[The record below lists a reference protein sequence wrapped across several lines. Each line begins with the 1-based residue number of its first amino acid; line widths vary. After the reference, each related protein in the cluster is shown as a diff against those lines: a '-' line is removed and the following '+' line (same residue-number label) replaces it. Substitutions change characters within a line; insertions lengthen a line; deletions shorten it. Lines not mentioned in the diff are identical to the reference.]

1 MRLIVLGSGSKG
13 NATLVEAGA
22 TRVLID
28 NGFSCTELLAR
39 LRAVGVAPESIGALL
54 LTHEHNDHVGGA
66 GVLARRLNIPVYG
79 NVPTLRAA
87 EARLGEVPCLKEF
100 DTGDTFAFEALE
112 IHAFSLS
119 HDTADPVGFTLSDGR
134 RRIGCC
140 TDTGRITRLAR
151 HELAACDALILE
163 ANHDVDMLRSGP
175 YPLPLQQ
182 RVLSSQGHLDNP
194 TALDLAAE
202 LAADRLRRLV
212 LAHLSETNNHPDLV
226 RREITARRELL
237 AGVEIHIASQ
247 HRPTPWME
255 VGAGCKARALQNGLQ
270 DSFAPIF
277 SHPPSHSP
285 CQALPPRVK
294 DNQDLFHPLTSI

>member
-28 NGFSCTELLAR
+28 NGFSCKELLAR
-39 LRAVGVAPESIGALL
+39 LRAAGVEPESIGALL

-66 GVLARRLNIPVYG
+66 GVLARRLGIPVFG

-87 EARLGEVPCLKEF
+87 EAKLGDVPQLREF

-134 RRIGCC
+134 RRVGYC
-140 TDTGRITRLAR
+140 TDTGKVTRLIR
-151 HELAACDALILE
+151 HALTNCEALILE

-175 YPLPLQQ
+175 YPLQLQQ
-182 RVLSSQGHLDNP
+182 RVLSNKGHLDNP
-194 TALDLAAE
+194 TALNLAAE
-202 LAADRLRRLV
+202 LANADAGGRLRRLV
-212 LAHLSETNNHPDLV
+212 LAHLSETNTAPELV
-226 RREITARRELL
+226 RREIEARRGQLSGL
-237 AGVEIHIASQ
+237 EIHIASQ
-247 HRPTPWME
+247 HRPTPWVEVE
-255 VGAGCKARALQNGLQ
+255 VG
-270 DSFAPIF
+270 
-277 SHPPSHSP
+277 
-285 CQALPPRVK
+285 
-294 DNQDLFHPLTSI
+294 